1 MKKQIII
8 GVMALALMAAMSAS
22 AGSEE
27 WAIKADYTGS
37 CSCNPA
43 CPCLFGSP
51 PTLGHCDDVGLF
63 EIKQGHYGDVSLDGI
78 SLVLTSRF
86 GQWVKVS
93 VSKDATDEQVKAAV
107 KLITAVGFRPAS
119 AKVLSTEKVTISIE
133 RTADKIKFSV
143 PSTTVEIEM
152 MRGLN
157 GKPIKIQNLP
167 APNLPFPRIIDHTQY
182 KSITLSHDSEDK
194 KYSYSGTNGFTAKID
209 ATSKK

>member
-8 GVMALALMAAMSAS
+8 GVMALALMTAMVTS

-43 CPCLFGSP
+43 CPCFFGSP
-51 PTLGHCDDVGLF
+51 STLGHCDDAGLV
-63 EIKQGHYGDVSLDGI
+63 EIKQGHYGGVRLDGI
-78 SLVLTSRF
+78 SLVSTGRV
-86 GQWVKVS
+86 GEWVKFS
-93 VSKDATDEQVKAAV
+93 ISKDATDEQVKAAV
-107 KLITAVGFRPAS
+107 KLMAAIGFTPS
-119 AKVLSTEKVTISIE
+119 GAKVLSTEKVPISIE

-152 MRGLN
+152 MKGLN
-157 GKPIKIQNLP
+157 GKPIKIQNISAQNVPLP
-167 APNLPFPRIIDHTQY
+167 LLIDHTQY
-182 KSITLSHDSEDK
+182 KSITLSHDSKDK
-194 KYSYSGTNGFTAKID
+194 KFSYSGTNGLTARLD

>member
-43 CPCLFGSP
+43 CPCVFGSP

-78 SLVLTSRF
+78 SLVATSRF
-86 GQWVKVS
+86 GEWVKFS
-93 VSKDATDEQVKAAV
+93 ISKDATDEQVKAAI
-107 KLITAVGFRPAS
+107 KLIAAIGFLPPS

-152 MRGLN
+152 MKGLN

-167 APNLPFPRIIDHTQY
+167 AQNLPFPRLIDHTQY
-182 KSITLSHDSEDK
+182 KSITLNHDSEDK

-209 ATSKK
+209 TTSKK